1 VRVERYTS
9 FVGHDRQEDIEES
22 FRMMQTFQEAVSD
35 EAMFD
40 PSETAVTPADA
51 IWAED
56 RDVGSH
62 GEEGK
67 GWGERES
74 IAIRVPHAAVTAFNS
89 SGDSSLA
96 VIMRFA
102 SLTSITWR

>member
-1 VRVERYTS
+1 L
-9 FVGHDRQEDIEES
+9 VGHDSQEDIEQS
-22 FRMMQTFQEAVSD
+22 FRMMQTFQEALSD

-40 PSETAVTPADA
+40 PSETAVTLADA

-67 GWGERES
+67 GGGAGNPS
-74 IAIRVPHAAVTAFNS
+74 
-89 SGDSSLA
+89 
-96 VIMRFA
+96 RFV
-102 SLTSITWR
+102 SLTQEWQRLIHVGIVA